1 MSKVFLCDHPLIQ
14 HKLTYIRD
22 ERTNTKDFRELVDEV
37 ATLMAYEI
45 TRDVPLER
53 TTVKTPVA
61 TADAKIISGRMLGLI
76 PILRAGLGMVD
87 GILQLVPAAKVGHI
101 GLYRD
106 PETLQPVEY
115 YAKLPTDVTEREL
128 IVIDPMLAT
137 GGSAIAAI
145 QMLKDRGCNQIKL
158 MCLIAAPEGVKAMQE
173 AHPDVDIYTASI
185 DDHLDEHGYIIP
197 GLGDAGDRLFGT
209 K

>member
-1 MSKVFLCDHPLIQ
+1 MSKVFVCDHPLIQ

-45 TRDVPLER
+45 TRDVPLET

-61 TADAKIISGRMLGLI
+61 TANCKIISGRMLGLI

-87 GILQLVPAAKVGHI
+87 GILKLVPAAKVGHI

-106 PETLQPVEY
+106 PV
-115 YAKLPTDVTEREL
+115 
-128 IVIDPMLAT
+128 
-137 GGSAIAAI
+137 
-145 QMLKDRGCNQIKL
+145 
-158 MCLIAAPEGVKAMQE
+158 
-173 AHPDVDIYTASI
+173 
-185 DDHLDEHGYIIP
+185 
-197 GLGDAGDRLFGT
+197 
-209 K
+209 

>member
-45 TRDVPLER
+45 TRDVPLEHTR
-53 TTVKTPVA
+53 VKTPVA
-61 TADAKIISGRMLGLI
+61 VADAKMISGRMLGLI

-87 GILQLVPAAKVGHI
+87 GILKLLPAAKVGHI

-106 PETLQPVEY
+106 PDTLQPVEY
-115 YAKLPTDVTEREL
+115 YVKLPTDVTEREL

-145 QMLKDRGCNQIKL
+145 QALKARDCKQIKL
-158 MCLIAAPEGVKAMQE
+158 MCLVAAPEGIKAMQE
-173 AHPDVDIYTASI
+173 AHPDVDIYTAAI
-185 DDHLDEHGYIIP
+185 DDHLNDHGYIVP